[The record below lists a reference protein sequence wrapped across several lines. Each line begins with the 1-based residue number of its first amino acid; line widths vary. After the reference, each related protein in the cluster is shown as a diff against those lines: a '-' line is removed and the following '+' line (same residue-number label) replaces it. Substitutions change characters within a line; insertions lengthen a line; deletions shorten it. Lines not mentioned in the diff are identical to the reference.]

1 MFITNQKFEFYLTYS
16 SIWFCLSNSDSLLK
30 IFVSVCFSTMTEL
43 LALFIILL
51 ILFYFWRKIRENSKL
66 PPGPYGLPILGYLP
80 FLNSQNPQKS
90 MQELSL
96 KYGDVFSLQMGQIFC
111 VVLSNQDLIK
121 NLFSKCKLCVLYL
134 SACYITLFFSR
145 MFR

>member
-1 MFITNQKFEFYLTYS
+1 MFITNQKFELYLTYS

-80 FLNSQNPQKS
+80 FVNSQNPQKS

-111 VVLSNQDLIK
+111 VVLSDQDLIK
-121 NLFSKCKLCVLYL
+121 NLFSKCKKLCVLYL
-134 SACYITLFFSR
+134 SAYYITTFIFQ
-145 MFR
+145 

>member
-1 MFITNQKFEFYLTYS
+1 MFITNQKFEFYLTFS

-51 ILFYFWRKIRENSKL
+51 ILFYSWRKIRENSKV

-80 FLNSQNPQKS
+80 FVNSQNPQKS

-111 VVLSNQDLIK
+111 VVLSDQDLIK

-134 SACYITLFFSR
+134 SAYYITLFIFQ
-145 MFR
+145 

>member
-1 MFITNQKFEFYLTYS
+1 MFITNQKFELYLTYS

-80 FLNSQNPQKS
+80 FVNSQNPQKS

-111 VVLSNQDLIK
+111 VVLSDQDLIK
-121 NLFSKCKLCVLYL
+121 NLFSKCKKLCVLYL
-134 SACYITLFFSR
+134 SACYITLFIFQ
-145 MFR
+145 